1 MEDKSRELSAN
12 YYKRKQHLLKKRLA
26 FFFILIS
33 SVTFLLFLSIS
44 EGLAL
49 KVLLSKNLSLSEI
62 SCILILIA
70 IYLLA
75 YNIILSRITLH
86 ICYHFNNKKIPSA
99 IIMAIFISAYL
110 IISINA
116 PEVKNI
122 ISLGISKICI
132 ISLYFNFWNAQLS
145 ETRLQMR
152 TNIIPYIFIIS
163 WHAFFICRWV
173 LIACWLLSSLGFALA
188 LVSSHPIIK
197 LEGWEG
203 LLLMFT
209 FYFLFK
215 LFVRNPNAHANY

>member
-1 MEDKSRELSAN
+1 MEDKNRELSAD
-12 YYKRKQHLLKKRLA
+12 YYKRKHHLLKKRLA

-44 EGLAL
+44 EGFAL
-49 KVLLSKNLSLSEI
+49 KVLLSKNFSFPEI
-62 SCILILIA
+62 SCILVLIA

-86 ICYHFNNKKIPSA
+86 ICYHFDNKKIPSV
-99 IIMAIFISAYL
+99 IIMAIFILAYL
-110 IISINA
+110 IISINTS
-116 PEVKNI
+116 EVKNI
-122 ISLGISKICI
+122 ISLGVSKICI
-132 ISLYFNFWNAQLS
+132 ISLYFNFWNSQLS

-152 TNIIPYIFIIS
+152 INIIPYIFIVS